1 VASLYLWLK
10 YLHLVGLAVFL
21 LGHGVS
27 AGTSLVLRRPL
38 PDVLRGS
45 LLQLSIRG
53 NFASFPGLALLLITG
68 VWMGFLGSWWHW
80 GWIWTAIG
88 VLVVVMVA
96 MSAQSVPYHKARE
109 AVGGSKPEG
118 EIEIELKR
126 ARPVVMAVIG
136 SVGLVTL
143 IFLMVFKPF

>member
-10 YLHLVGLAVFL
+10 YLHLVGLAIFL

-27 AGTSLVLRRPL
+27 AGCSLVLRRPVS
-38 PDVLRGS
+38 DAVRAS

-53 NFASFPGLALLLITG
+53 NFASFPGLGLLLVTG

-80 GWIWTAIG
+80 GWIWAAII
-88 VLVVVMVA
+88 VLVIVSVA
-96 MSAQSVPYHKARE
+96 MSAQSVPYHKARD
-109 AVGGSKPEG
+109 VVDGKKPQS
-118 EIEIELKR
+118 EIESELKH
-126 ARPVVMAVIG
+126 ARPVAMAVIG
-136 SVGLVTL
+136 TVGLVVL

>member
-10 YLHLVGLAVFL
+10 FLHLVGLGVFL

-38 PDVLRGS
+38 ADAMRGT
-45 LLQLSIRG
+45 LLQLSIR
-53 NFASFPGLALLLITG
+53 ASYLAFPGLGVLLITG
-68 VWMGFLGSWWHW
+68 VWMGFLGSWWHR
-80 GWIWTAIG
+80 GWIWTAIV
-88 VLVVVMVA
+88 VLIAVIVA

-109 AVGGSKPEG
+109 AVGGNQPGG
-118 EIEIELKR
+118 ELETELKR
-126 ARPVVMAVIG
+126 ARPIALAVVGTVA
-136 SVGLVTL
+136 LVVL